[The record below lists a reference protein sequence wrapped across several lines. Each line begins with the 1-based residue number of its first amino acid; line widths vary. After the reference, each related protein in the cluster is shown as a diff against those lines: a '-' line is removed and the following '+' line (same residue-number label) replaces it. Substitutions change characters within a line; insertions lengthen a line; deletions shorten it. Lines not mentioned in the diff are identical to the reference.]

1 MNRFGDI
8 DYSFKRLPP
17 VYGYHSQQLLSIEKS
32 LQSIEP
38 IID

>member
-17 VYGYHSQQLLSIEKS
+17 VYGYHTKKLISLEKALESIES
-32 LQSIEP
+32 
-38 IID
+38 